1 MSTKVDSSNNV
12 EFGTSAQ
19 LLPMQCCVQ
28 YGDCLEHLSNM
39 SDDFVDYTITSP
51 PYNVGTVKG
60 KSKYQNT
67 KDNYTQEEYF
77 EWSKNV
83 INQLLRVTKNE
94 VFYNIQMLTNNKVAL
109 MKLLGHFA
117 EQVKEIII

>member
-28 YGDCLEHLSNM
+28 YGDCLDHLSNM

-51 PYNVGTVKG
+51 PYNVGTVKA
-60 KSKYQNT
+60 KSNFLT
-67 KDNYTQEEYF
+67 K
-77 EWSKNV
+77 SLGNV
-83 INQLLRVTKNE
+83 AAFNSVISLPLCFLCLKILSNVP
-94 VFYNIQMLTNNKVAL
+94 
-109 MKLLGHFA
+109 
-117 EQVKEIII
+117 